1 MSVVRK
7 TAVTGVPLRV
17 AKSHPV
23 PMWKSE
29 YLTKP
34 SQVPLKDV
42 IERMVAPSETLWVVD
57 ETVVNRGGDDYV
69 LVLSP
74 GGAGWMY
81 EGHLV
86 ALDCI

>member
-17 AKSHPV
+17 SKSHPV
-23 PMWKSE
+23 PMWKTE
-29 YLTKP
+29 YLTEP
-34 SQVPLKDV
+34 SQAPLKDV

-69 LVLSP
+69 LVLSL

-81 EGHLV
+81 EGHLT
-86 ALDCI
+86 ARA

>member
-1 MSVVRK
+1 MSVIRK

-23 PMWKSE
+23 PMWKTE

-69 LVLSP
+69 FVLSP

-81 EGHLV
+81 EGHLTEH
-86 ALDCI
+86 A

>member
-1 MSVVRK
+1 VSVVRK

-17 AKSHPV
+17 TKSHPV
-23 PMWKSE
+23 PMWKTE

-42 IERMVAPSETLWVVD
+42 IERMVAPGETLWVVD
-57 ETVVNRGGDDYV
+57 ETVVHRGGDDYV
-69 LVLSP
+69 FVLSP

-81 EGHLV
+81 EGHLTER
-86 ALDCI
+86 A

>member
-23 PMWKSE
+23 PMWKTE
-29 YLTKP
+29 YLT
-34 SQVPLKDV
+34 QQGAALKDV
-42 IERMVAPSETLWVVD
+42 IERMVAPTETLWVVD

-81 EGHLV
+81 EGHL
-86 ALDCI
+86 AASA

>member
-1 MSVVRK
+1 VSVVRK

-17 AKSHPV
+17 TKSHPV
-23 PMWKSE
+23 PMWKTE
-29 YLTKP
+29 YLT
-34 SQVPLKDV
+34 QQGVALKDV

-81 EGHLV
+81 EGHLT
-86 ALDCI
+86 ARA

>member
-1 MSVVRK
+1 MSIIRK
-7 TAVTGVPLRV
+7 TAPTGVPMRV
-17 AKSHPV
+17 VKPHRV
-23 PMWKSE
+23 PMWKTE

-42 IERMVAPSETLWVVD
+42 IERMVAPGETLWVVD

-69 LVLSP
+69 LVLSL

-81 EGHLV
+81 EGHLTTR
-86 ALDCI
+86 A

>member
-1 MSVVRK
+1 MSVIRK

-17 AKSHPV
+17 VKSHPV
-23 PMWKSE
+23 PMWKTE

-34 SQVPLKDV
+34 STAPLKDV
-42 IERMVAPSETLWVVD
+42 IVRMVDPSETLWVVD

-81 EGHLV
+81 DVHLV

>member
-1 MSVVRK
+1 MSVVK
-7 TAVTGVPLRV
+7 KVAVTGVPLCV
-17 AKSHPV
+17 VKSHPV
-23 PMWKSE
+23 PMWKTE

-42 IERMVAPSETLWVVD
+42 IERMVSPSETLWVVG

-69 LVLSP
+69 FVLSP

-81 EGHLV
+81 EGHL
-86 ALDCI
+86 AARA